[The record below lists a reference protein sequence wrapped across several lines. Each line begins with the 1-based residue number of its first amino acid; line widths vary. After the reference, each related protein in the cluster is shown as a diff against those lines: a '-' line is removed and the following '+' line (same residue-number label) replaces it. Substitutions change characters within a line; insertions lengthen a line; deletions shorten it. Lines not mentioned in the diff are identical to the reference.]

1 MPTDEARRGPGD
13 APQLSAGR
21 EEPAAGPASCTSAG
35 SSYTSSAL
43 WRRRLSSAAH
53 ARPVSTAR
61 GRPAAETDDPG
72 GGLYERPHGQ
82 HRAPRSRPSAAK
94 DGGRR
99 LAMDGP
105 SCWKASCMVAAPR
118 GPVRRARMMPPK
130 RGRKSGG
137 LAAMTVTAG
146 WECVR
151 PACSQDQIKLSA
163 KWSLERF
170 FISHEH
176 GPCMGGHFRRG
187 GFRMRLRIR
196 VYLYVMTLLLNP

>member
-21 EEPAAGPASCTSAG
+21 EEPAASPASCTSAG

-94 DGGRR
+94 DGGTQIG
-99 LAMDGP
+99 DGRTELLEGFLHGGG
-105 SCWKASCMVAAPR
+105 AA
-118 GPVRRARMMPPK
+118 RAREEGAHDAAQAGPEV
-130 RGRKSGG
+130 GR
-137 LAAMTVTAG
+137 V
-146 WECVR
+146 
-151 PACSQDQIKLSA
+151 
-163 KWSLERF
+163 
-170 FISHEH
+170 
-176 GPCMGGHFRRG
+176 GGHDGNGWVGVRAAC
-187 GFRMRLRIR
+187 L
-196 VYLYVMTLLLNP
+196 